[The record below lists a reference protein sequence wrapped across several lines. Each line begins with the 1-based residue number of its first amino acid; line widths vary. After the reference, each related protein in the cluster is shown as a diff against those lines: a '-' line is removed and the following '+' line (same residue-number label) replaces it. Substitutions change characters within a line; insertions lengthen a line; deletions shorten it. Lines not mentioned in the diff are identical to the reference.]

1 MSEIIPL
8 TTEHLRILRD
18 DISTVRAD
26 VTALRGEVKSG
37 FDDMRKRLGRVEQ
50 SILGLKR
57 DEVATAEELTEH
69 RLALDQMSLII
80 SEMRARLDLI
90 EQAH

>member
-26 VTALRGEVKSG
+26 VTAVRGEVKAG

-50 SILGLKR
+50 SRYQPDDGPL
-57 DEVATAEELTEH
+57 TAAEFK
-69 RLALDQMSLII
+69 RLAETAKDDLPKGRVI
-80 SEMRARLDLI
+80 SRKQLC
-90 EQAH
+90 